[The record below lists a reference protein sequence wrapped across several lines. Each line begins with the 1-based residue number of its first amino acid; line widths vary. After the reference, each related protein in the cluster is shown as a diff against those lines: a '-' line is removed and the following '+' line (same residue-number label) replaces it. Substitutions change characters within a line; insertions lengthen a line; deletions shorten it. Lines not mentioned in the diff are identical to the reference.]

1 MAGVCKIDQGGNWH
15 SKLVPLNS
23 NSVCYSGLR
32 VFPWYTVRSCL
43 ALGRKKR
50 HAGQWFLVV
59 LSVTVETEGKSK
71 VQGGQ
76 EMGHSDR
83 RKGEVTVG
91 NSLGFR
97 KRARAC
103 RNHDILSVVS
113 CQRFMRAWSEEG
125 EWLGGDD
132 DKVKQQAGAEGAP
145 KGRAYSLVAADFSSL
160 PILHLYSSP
169 NCAYFSSAGFFHG
182 GWIAF
187 SCSWCTWGDK

>member
-1 MAGVCKIDQGGNWH
+1 MSLSICVWVNKEFVFQGARWEKTTFFMAGVCKINQGGNWH

-23 NSVCYSGLR
+23 NSVCYSGLH
-32 VFPWYTVRSCL
+32 VFPWYMVRCCL

-50 HAGQWFLVV
+50 RAGQWFLVV
-59 LSVTVETEGKSK
+59 LSVTVQVEGKSK

-103 RNHDILSVVS
+103 RSHAILSVVS
-113 CQRFMRAWSEEG
+113 CQRFMWAWSEEG
-125 EWLGGDD
+125 EWLGGQG
-132 DKVKQQAGAEGAP
+132 KTAGRSWG
-145 KGRAYSLVAADFSSL
+145 
-160 PILHLYSSP
+160 
-169 NCAYFSSAGFFHG
+169 
-182 GWIAF
+182 
-187 SCSWCTWGDK
+187 CS